1 MKLKTV
7 RAGQGLMWLRAGLQV
22 FGRQPLGFSALFAMF
37 GLALV
42 VLLQIP
48 LLGSIAALV
57 LMPWLNLAFLLGTR
71 EALAQRVP
79 RPSLL
84 LEPWRN
90 VPLRKRLL
98 QVGAAYAVGT
108 VIVVLIAHLLDGGR
122 FAEAVMAM
130 TEAQG
135 SPEAALADGDLAW
148 AVLLRIV
155 LLAALSLLF
164 WHVPGLV
171 AWGHLPLGKAIF
183 ASALACWRSMGAIT
197 VFGLGWAALLMLAV
211 AIVQVLL
218 SLLGLLAV
226 LPQSV
231 LPLAMLASTAFY
243 ASLYFGFVD
252 SFEFDDED
260 DNTQAA
266 SADTPPALH

>member
-7 RAGQGLMWLRAGLQV
+7 RAGQGLMWLRAGLTV

-42 VLLQIP
+42 LLLQIP
-48 LLGSIAALV
+48 LAGPVAALI

-71 EALAQRVP
+71 DALAGRVP

-90 VPLRKRLL
+90 QPLRKRLL

-108 VIVVLIAHLLDGGR
+108 VVVVLLAHLLDGGR
-122 FAEAVMAM
+122 FAAAVMAVAD
-130 TEAQG
+130 EQA

-148 AVLLRIV
+148 AVLLRMA
-155 LLAALSLLF
+155 LLTALSLLF

-171 AWGHLPLGKAIF
+171 AWGGLPLGKALF
-183 ASALACWRSMGAIT
+183 ASALACWRSMGALT
-197 VFGLGWAALLMLAV
+197 VFGLGWAAILMLSV
-211 AIVQVLL
+211 SLLQVLL
-218 SLLGLLAV
+218 SLLGLLTV

-231 LPLAMLASTAFY
+231 LPLAMLATTAFY

-252 SFEFDDED
+252 SFELDDED
-260 DNTQAA
+260 GTTKAA
-266 SADTPPALH
+266 DPDTPPALP

>member
-7 RAGQGLMWLRAGLQV
+7 RAGQGLMWLRAGLRV
-22 FGRQPLGFSALFAMF
+22 FGRQPLGYSALFAMF

-42 VLLQIP
+42 LLLQIP
-48 LLGSIAALV
+48 LAGPVVALI
-57 LMPWLNLAFLLGTR
+57 LMPWLNVAFLLGTR
-71 EALAQRVP
+71 DALAGRVP

-90 VPLRKRLL
+90 APLRKRLL

-108 VIVVLIAHLLDGGR
+108 VVVVLLAHLLDGGR
-122 FAEAVMAM
+122 FAAAVMAVAD
-130 TEAQG
+130 EQA

-148 AVLLRIV
+148 AVLLRFA
-155 LLAALSLLF
+155 LLTLLSLLF

-171 AWGHLPLGKAIF
+171 AWGDLPLGKALF
-183 ASALACWRSMGAIT
+183 ASALACWRSLGALT
-197 VFGLGWAALLMLAV
+197 VFGIGWAAILMIAVSLL
-211 AIVQVLL
+211 QVLL
-218 SLLGLLAV
+218 SLFGLLEV

-231 LPLAMLASTAFY
+231 LPLAMLATTAFY

-252 SFEFDDED
+252 SFEFDDEK
-260 DNTQAA
+260 AA
-266 SADTPPALH
+266 PEGGS

>member
-7 RAGQGLMWLRAGLQV
+7 RAGQGMIWVRAGLVV
-22 FGRQPLGFSALFAMF
+22 FGRQPLGFSALFALF
-37 GLALV
+37 GVALV
-42 VLLQIP
+42 LLLQIP
-48 LLGSIAALV
+48 LAGSVIALA

-71 EALAQRVP
+71 EALAGRT
-79 RPSLL
+79 PSPALL

-90 VPLRKRLL
+90 RPLRKRLL
-98 QVGAAYAVGT
+98 QVGAAYAAGT
-108 VIVVLIAHLLDGGR
+108 VVVVLLAHLLDGGR
-122 FAEAVMAM
+122 FAAAVVAM
-130 TEAQG
+130 SEEQG
-135 SPEAALADGDLAW
+135 SAEAALADGGLAW
-148 AVLLRIV
+148 AVLLRMA
-155 LLAALSLLF
+155 LLTVLSLLF

-171 AWGHLPLGKAIF
+171 AWGNLPLGKAMF

-211 AIVQVLL
+211 ALLQVLL
-218 SLLGLLAV
+218 ALFGLLQV

-252 SFEFDDED
+252 SFELDDG
-260 DNTQAA
+260 AA
-266 SADTPPALH
+266 AGTSAPVELKGL